1 MSILQS
7 GGKGEPS
14 QGARSNVLA
23 GEVERE
29 AQAGSG
35 PSTWSQAQVQKDDIS
50 ESNSGEPYK
59 ISLCPSDL
67 GI

>member
-1 MSILQS
+1 MSILRS

-14 QGARSNVLA
+14 GGTGSNVLA
-23 GEVERE
+23 GEVEPE

-50 ESNSGEPYK
+50 ESNSGEYCK
-59 ISLCPSDL
+59 ISFCPSDF